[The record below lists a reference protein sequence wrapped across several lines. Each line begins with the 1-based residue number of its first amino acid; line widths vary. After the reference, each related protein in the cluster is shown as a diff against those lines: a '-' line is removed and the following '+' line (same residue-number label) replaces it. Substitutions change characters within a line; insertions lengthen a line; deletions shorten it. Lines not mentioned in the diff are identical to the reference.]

1 MNYTINLLAFCSAC
15 RNTKV
20 IKLSSIPDDFAQI
33 CADLADEK
41 VCPHYGQP
49 HTTPIS
55 LYIENEEGDSYDVI

>member
-1 MNYTINLLAFCSAC
+1 MNYTINILALCSAC

-20 IKLSSIPDDFAQI
+20 IILSQIADDFAQL

-41 VCPHYGQP
+41 VCPHCGRP
-49 HTTPIS
+49 HMQPIS